1 MCLRRK
7 MRGLRKDTG
16 NIMLE
21 NEMNPGVIEEFLAQL
36 PEKAFHLGLRV
47 ALAALAFAIGMQL
60 IKLVRGILKR
70 TLTRSH
76 IDSSAVHFIDSF
88 VKFSMYFV
96 LILMIASGLGA
107 DAASILA
114 LLGSASVA
122 VGLAVQGSLSNLAG
136 GVLLLVLK
144 PFTAGDYI
152 KDAQGNEGTVEAVDI
167 FYTQLVT
174 PDNRMVVLPNGTL
187 ANGTITNF
195 TLRGERRFDIPVA
208 ISYEDDIRKAKEV
221 IEGILKEDASVLK
234 EREIA
239 VFVDSLG
246 DHGVNLYA
254 RGWALTADF
263 WPAKWRITEQIK
275 YALDEAGISIPY
287 WQMDVHVDQR

>member
-70 TLTRSH
+70 ALTRSH

-174 PDNRMVVLPNGTL
+174 PDNRMVVLPNGT
-187 ANGTITNF
+187 
-195 TLRGERRFDIPVA
+195 D
-208 ISYEDDIRKAKEV
+208 RK
-221 IEGILKEDASVLK
+221 SV
-234 EREIA
+234 
-239 VFVDSLG
+239 V
-246 DHGVNLYA
+246 
-254 RGWALTADF
+254 
-263 WPAKWRITEQIK
+263 
-275 YALDEAGISIPY
+275 
-287 WQMDVHVDQR
+287 

>member
-221 IEGILKEDASVLK
+221 ASVLK

-287 WQMDVHVDQR
+287 WQMDVHVDQG

>member
-7 MRGLRKDTG
+7 MRGLQKDTG

-254 RGWALTADF
+254 RGCALTADF
-263 WPAKWRITEQIK
+263 WPAEWRITEQIK

-287 WQMDVHVDQR
+287 WQMDVHVDQG